1 MLRVRI
7 YPGHTLCAH
16 SSFVSVF
23 RNPSARQLR
32 NIPVGFQPSP
42 DFGILGRL
50 GTRLHQIR
58 IIRHLR
64 LPPVTVLSRTRLR
77 HRIRPHSQ
85 TLFRTEDSVATA
97 TQVLIPR
104 HLVLFPARTPVKP
117 DLLGFWSNPRS
128 ASCTTHIPESISG
141 PTPGDR
147 LVLSCSSGPHF
158 FFFVTP
164 YHHRAF
170 RAFPLFTYSISGAQP
185 RTLYLSPRNPA
196 QPRTIPHNPIQ
207 SRATP
212 CNSEF
217 SVPILGIQS
226 RARPRISGPTPV
238 PFPLFILLPFLA
250 IPTSILM
257 LLEGSSLNGGILSHS
272 CHLGT
277 GVQPR

>member
-158 FFFVTP
+158 TFCDPLSSPRLPRISIVYLFHFRCTTP
-164 YHHRAF
+164 DSLPF
-170 RAFPLFTYSISGAQP
+170 SAQP
-185 RTLYLSPRNPA
+185 RA
-196 QPRTIPHNPIQ
+196 IPHNPVQPRNPVQ

-212 CNSEF
+212 SFPC
-217 SVPILGIQS
+217 
-226 RARPRISGPTPV
+226 
-238 PFPLFILLPFLA
+238 PF
-250 IPTSILM
+250 
-257 LLEGSSLNGGILSHS
+257 
-272 CHLGT
+272 
-277 GVQPR
+277 